1 MYMRVS
7 ARGTVVSAA
16 TLAVVGV
23 GALLAPTALAAPV
36 PAAAPGSPVVTGWA
50 PAGRA
55 GVHPGVVTD
64 TAGGGSCTANFVF
77 TDGDRVLLG
86 QAAHCAGTGDATETD
101 GCDSGTAPLDTAV
114 TIHGSDGRDRT
125 GSMVYSSWVAMHADH
140 ETDPDLCAYNDFA
153 LVELSGRDTGDVN
166 PSVPFFGGPTGLS
179 DGHLPRGA
187 RVLTYGNSTVR
198 MGVEALR
205 PKAGTSAG
213 PVGGGRGH
221 EVYTVTPGIPGDSGS
236 GFLTADGDAVGVL
249 STLNLAPLP
258 VSNTMTD
265 LARAMRYAAQHGFE
279 DLELEPGT
287 EPFTPRPA
295 TLLPASLT
303 RR

>member
-1 MYMRVS
+1 MRVS
-7 ARGTVVSAA
+7 ARGTVVTAA
-16 TLAVVGV
+16 TAAVVGI
-23 GALLAPTALAAPV
+23 GAVVAPTALAAPV
-36 PAAAPGSPVVTGWA
+36 PAAAPGSPVITGWA

-77 TDGDRVLLG
+77 TDGGRVLLG
-86 QAAHCAGTGDATETD
+86 QAAHCAGTGEATETD
-101 GCDSGTAPLDTAV
+101 GCDSGTAPLDTPV

-125 GSMVYSSWVAMHADH
+125 GTMVYSSWVAMQADD

-153 LVELSGRDTGDVN
+153 LVELSGADADDVN

-179 DGHLPRGA
+179 DGDLPAGA

-205 PKAGTSAG
+205 PKAGVSAG
-213 PVGGGRGH
+213 PAGGGVGH
-221 EVYTVTPGIPGDSGS
+221 DVYTATPGIPGDSGS
-236 GFLTADGDAVGVL
+236 GYLTADGDAVGVL

-265 LARAMRYAAQHGFE
+265 LARAMRYAARHGFGG
-279 DLELEPGT
+279 LELEPGT
-287 EPFTPRPA
+287 EPFTRKPA
-295 TLLPASLT
+295 GLLPASLL

>member
-1 MYMRVS
+1 MRVS
-7 ARGTVVSAA
+7 ARGTVVTAA
-16 TLAVVGV
+16 TAAVVGI
-23 GALLAPTALAAPV
+23 GAMVAPTALAAPV
-36 PAAAPGSPVVTGWA
+36 PAAPGSPVITGWA

-77 TDGDRVLLG
+77 TDGSRVLLG
-86 QAAHCAGTGDATETD
+86 QAAHCAGTGEATETD
-101 GCDSGTAPLDTAV
+101 GCDSGTAPLDTPV

-125 GSMVYSSWVAMHADH
+125 GTMVYSSWVAMQADD

-153 LVELSGRDTGDVN
+153 LVELSAADADDVN

-179 DGHLPRGA
+179 DGDLPAGA

-205 PKAGTSAG
+205 PKAGVSAG
-213 PVGGGRGH
+213 PAGGGVGH
-221 EVYTVTPGIPGDSGS
+221 DVYTATPGIPGDSGS
-236 GFLTADGDAVGVL
+236 GYLTADGDAVGVL

-265 LARAMRYAAQHGFE
+265 LARAMRYAGRHGFGG
-279 DLELEPGT
+279 LELEPGT
-287 EPFTPRPA
+287 EPFTRKPA
-295 TLLPASLT
+295 GLLPASLL